1 MPLDEEELP
10 PVRSDIV
17 RTTKGVNV
25 VTLEQANGLACLEGD
40 HHPPVALP
48 ITVVLGN
55 VDDPA
60 TVGRES
66 HRGTADASQKDGHG
80 KLEWQLRWQ
89 RGIRCWPEK
98 PQHPR
103 GEKGKNRNRRTSH

>member
-1 MPLDEEELP
+1 
-10 PVRSDIV
+10 
-17 RTTKGVNV
+17 
-25 VTLEQANGLACLEGD
+25 LEAASGSLEGLED
-40 HHPPVALP
+40 VPLHREEVELRG
-48 ITVVLGN
+48 TVVLGN

-80 KLEWQLRWQ
+80 KLELLLRWQ
-89 RGIRCWPEK
+89 RGIRCWSEK

-103 GEKGKNRNRRTSH
+103 GEKGKNRNCNTSH